1 MATLSLLK
9 ERTRLG
15 RAAIRVYKKP
25 RGNYAELLYGQSRV
39 ALGRLDDAS
48 PTTIL
53 DQAIRVALGQI
64 KVDDLDALRALQRA
78 NKSARWKD
86 HQW

>member
-1 MATLSLLK
+1 MTTLSLMA
-9 ERTRLG
+9 ERKKLG
-15 RAAIRVYKKP
+15 RAAIRVLKKP
-25 RGNYAELLYGQSRV
+25 RGLYADLLYGQSRV

-48 PTTIL
+48 PTTLL
-53 DQAIRVALGQI
+53 DQAIRVALGEIQ
-64 KVDDLDALRALQRA
+64 VDLDALMALKRA